1 MKITATGV
9 GFGRVRIKGS
19 HAYFIDGKNLEFY
32 DFPGSFSAAMP

>member
-9 GFGRVRIKGS
+9 GFGRVMIKGS

-32 DFPGSFSAAMP
+32 DFLGSFSAAMP